1 MSNHFLLSSL
11 FHPASYRSLYSLSF
25 FSSMS
30 PFLLISLV
38 WFGVTVQ
45 TRLSPLVASCHVLPL
60 FSFGDHFTGRTLFSS
75 YTHTFTQTQS
85 ALPYPFGDCL
95 TNKAFCRFYADVRRP
110 TPLGP
115 RSTCL
120 AALLRLMNNAVN
132 RITFYHLIV
141 SAQQWL
147 RVWGSGMRRL
157 YLECKLRDTQNMYS
171 LTGIPASAWF
181 LQRQVPFC

>member
-1 MSNHFLLSSL
+1 MPSHSNPPKPLYILKPSSLLSVSPHCDSVHLSSPFPLCLTTSSSHLFSIQPLIAAFILFLSFHPCLLSSSSLWSDWASL
-11 FHPASYRSLYSLSF
+11 FRQGYHHALPVVTYCPCSLLGITSSAAPFSL
-25 FSSMS
+25 
-30 PFLLISLV
+30 P
-38 WFGVTVQ
+38 
-45 TRLSPLVASCHVLPL
+45 
-60 FSFGDHFTGRTLFSS
+60 
-75 YTHTFTQTQS
+75 THTFTQTQS

-141 SAQQWL
+141 SAQQ
-147 RVWGSGMRRL
+147 
-157 YLECKLRDTQNMYS
+157 
-171 LTGIPASAWF
+171 
-181 LQRQVPFC
+181 

>member
-1 MSNHFLLSSL
+1 MSNNFLRSSL

-30 PFLLISLV
+30 PFLPHLSGLI
-38 WFGVTVQ
+38 GVTVQ

-60 FSFGDHFTGRTLFSS
+60 FSFGDHFTGRTHFSP

-141 SAQQWL
+141 SAQQ
-147 RVWGSGMRRL
+147 
-157 YLECKLRDTQNMYS
+157 
-171 LTGIPASAWF
+171 
-181 LQRQVPFC
+181 